1 LLGVPSLCPVPT
13 ANFTAEGGFKAPT
26 GFAWTPTA
34 DEELS
39 ERLSKL
45 LDGRKG

>member
-1 LLGVPSLCPVPT
+1 LSLCP
-13 ANFTAEGGFKAPT
+13 APT
-26 GFAWTPTA
+26 DFAWTPTA

-45 LDGRKG
+45 DGPKG